1 MVAAT
6 SEYLRHQLAGY
17 AEGWKSDLRGSLAA
31 WELEARL
38 RTALA
43 LFDHVR
49 RIDQQRTAELSAR
62 EETWTRESSAALTE
76 LYREWEAPSTMIA
89 EQIASPQA
97 SGASV
102 KGAEEFKQA
111 VLQARAVLDVSL
123 DGLEQSARQA
133 REGRLRSVWEIRDE
147 LRRQAARSSRC

>member
-31 WELEARL
+31 RELEARL

-43 LFDHVR
+43 LFDHIW
-49 RIDQQRTAELSAR
+49 RIDQQRTAERTATG
-62 EETWTRESSAALTE
+62 ETWTRESSAALTE
-76 LYREWEAPSTMIA
+76 LYREWETPSTVIA
-89 EQIASPQA
+89 EQIASVQA

-102 KGAEEFKQA
+102 KGVEEFKQA

-133 REGRLRSVWEIRDE
+133 REGRLRSVGEIRDE